1 MSFHEFSNHR
11 FTVSSMFEFSEW
23 VREIICLMSF
33 DEFIK
38 HGFTILSTL
47 EFSKR
52 VQEAIF

>member
-1 MSFHEFSNHR
+1 
-11 FTVSSMFEFSEW
+11 MFEFSKW

-38 HGFTILSTL
+38 HGFTILSAL
-47 EFSKR
+47 EFGKR